1 MYELAESVNQESE
14 RPPDQSS
21 NQSHLKPLGH
31 LKTLGYLKPVDIGIA
46 LAGCRSRLPWH
57 VRTVVGHPGLSRTF
71 AFVSLAD
78 RIVTGSPPA
87 RLLGSTMP
95 GCRTCSSNFSIEIM
109 I

>member
-1 MYELAESVNQESE
+1 MHELAESVNQESE

-95 GCRTCSSNFSIEIM
+95 EYRTCSSNFSVEIM